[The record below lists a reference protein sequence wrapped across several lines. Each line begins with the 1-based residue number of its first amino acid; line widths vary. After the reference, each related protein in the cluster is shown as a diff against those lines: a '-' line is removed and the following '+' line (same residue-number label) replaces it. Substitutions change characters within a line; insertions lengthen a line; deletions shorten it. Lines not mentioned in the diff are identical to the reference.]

1 MYLFDALLCRY
12 GVDDGVCV
20 IHVGDVAVGRTG
32 YVHYAYPPTYQRFI
46 QKKVKFVSKHWL

>member
-1 MYLFDALLCRY
+1 VYLFDALLCRY

-46 QKKVKFVSKHWL
+46 QKKVEFVSKHWL